1 MESGE
6 HRINE
11 DGPPYRFGE
20 RVLTAPDGIDKG
32 AGVIQAGE
40 VRDHI
45 DFRNL
50 ETPAKRIVDRLFPLW
65 FGSMVVEG
73 PQHAALRT
81 KWEAI
86 IAEEINR

>member
-1 MESGE
+1 MKEIIGA
-6 HRINE
+6 
-11 DGPPYRFGE
+11 D
-20 RVLTAPDGIDKG
+20 PD
-32 AGVIQAGE
+32 GVIQAGE
-40 VRDHI
+40 VRDHV
-45 DFRNL
+45 DFRNP